1 MLPIVSVG
9 KRQELPGRIASH
21 RAGSDAAADPACD
34 RHPDR
39 RRRLGAAAAGT
50 GALVGRHTRH
60 RERPGHRRR
69 GRRRADC
76 RRREVRQ
83 TRLVVPDEP
92 DLEGVADDLHVR
104 RAAAHRRRGGRQ
116 HPRSR
121 SATDLASVPPVR
133 HAGSP
138 YNLGGYGAARQMRKR
153 GSISNPID
161 GQTSAVCSPPRRRLT
176 GPPGRLTSTQRAN
189 TIQHCARPSSRCLAH
204 TTTPDRLVT
213 GLHSH
218 PPPSND
224 CHPTASWVRSGSSLF
239 SARAGWARSIAP
251 TTRNSSVPSRSKYC
265 PTPSRRI
272 RIVSPASRRRLV
284 RLPR

>member
-116 HPRSR
+116 HPRVRAPRLTWQAFHLSVMLAPRIIWGAMVPHARCERGARYQSR
-121 SATDLASVPPVR
+121 PMARHQPCVR
-133 HAGSP
+133 RR
-138 YNLGGYGAARQMRKR
+138 GAA
-153 GSISNPID
+153 
-161 GQTSAVCSPPRRRLT
+161 
-176 GPPGRLTSTQRAN
+176 
-189 TIQHCARPSSRCLAH
+189 
-204 TTTPDRLVT
+204 
-213 GLHSH
+213 
-218 PPPSND
+218 
-224 CHPTASWVRSGSSLF
+224 
-239 SARAGWARSIAP
+239 
-251 TTRNSSVPSRSKYC
+251 
-265 PTPSRRI
+265 
-272 RIVSPASRRRLV
+272 
-284 RLPR
+284 